1 MRVGLAGSGASGSST
16 MSAKL
21 FVLDG
26 EPDHA
31 SGGETPAPSQVY
43 LIGIDPFAA
52 NADEERRSVI
62 GAVLAA
68 VVSTC
73 GRPMLVT
80 TVAVSVCDDVSDFA
94 QAPIDKDRIANETT

>member
-1 MRVGLAGSGASGSST
+1 

-31 SGGETPAPSQVY
+31 SGGETPAPSHVY
-43 LIGIDPFAA
+43 LVGIDLFAA
-52 NADEERRSVI
+52 NADEERLSVV
-62 GAVLAA
+62 AAALAD

-80 TVAVSVCDDVSDFA
+80 TAAVSVCDDVSDFA